1 MKLSSSQTSEKMDFK
16 ASRKWRNHGEETR
29 GDSIKTSPCA
39 SDSGPNLVFRPVLGR
54 PALLS
59 GVSPSLSPGRPTPTE
74 LFALTRPVTDPR
86 TPPPAGSA
94 LVLDAPASLGPDP
107 VCPEV
112 TGSAPSEEEQPGE
125 DRARPGRAASAGA
138 SGSVHLGS
146 PPGVDVCTIRKA
158 SEPLQ
163 VGLRGGLLTWPW
175 SLGPLPARL
184 PVPGGWG
191 GAEDPKLLLV
201 AWCSW

>member
-1 MKLSSSQTSEKMDFK
+1 MF
-16 ASRKWRNHGEETR
+16 
-29 GDSIKTSPCA
+29 
-39 SDSGPNLVFRPVLGR
+39 
-54 PALLS
+54 LL
-59 GVSPSLSPGRPTPTE
+59 RFFARTPHSTE

-125 DRARPGRAASAGA
+125 GRARPGRAASAGA